1 MSEKKMDLWGVLEAP
16 RSIVAGPFNSKDE
29 AVHELARLEEHD
41 SRTDSAHAEYKLVAV
56 DIV

>member
-1 MSEKKMDLWGVLEAP
+1 MDLWGVLEAP